1 MARVPLV
8 QDGDEAARVSGI
20 FDTFKDEGRDP
31 SDIFRALA
39 NVPGLMMAHRAL
51 PQALRGRESCPP
63 ALRELGVLRLAQL
76 VGSAYEWSHHRPMA
90 LAAGVTAD
98 QAAALAAWRESA
110 LFSPAERLVLAAAEA
125 VHEMA
130 VTDELFGELEAA
142 LGRAGA
148 MGLIVVI
155 SQYEAVAR
163 IIQALGI
170 EAEADHQHHL
180 IDWVGAPGAAGGKQ

>member
-90 LAAGVTAD
+90 LAAGVT
-98 QAAALAAWRESA
+98 
-110 LFSPAERLVLAAAEA
+110 
-125 VHEMA
+125 
-130 VTDELFGELEAA
+130 
-142 LGRAGA
+142 
-148 MGLIVVI
+148 
-155 SQYEAVAR
+155 
-163 IIQALGI
+163 IQALGI
-170 EAEADHQHHL
+170 EVEADHQHHL

>member
-8 QDGDEAARVSGI
+8 QDDDEAARRTGI
-20 FDTFKDEGRDP
+20 FDTFTDEGRAP

-51 PQALRGRESCPP
+51 PQALRGKENCPP

-98 QAAALAAWRESA
+98 QAAALAAWRDSA
-110 LFSPAERLVLAAAEA
+110 VFSTAERLILAATEA
-125 VHEMA
+125 VHEMS
-130 VTDELFGELEAA
+130 VTDELFSALEAE

-148 MGLIVVI
+148 MELIVVV

-163 IIQALGI
+163 IIQALGVGV
-170 EAEADHQHHL
+170 EADHQRHL
-180 IDWVGAPGAAGGKQ
+180 GDWAPEMSSYSES